1 VWWVILYVAIGV
13 VSIAVLGALA
23 LRLWRQVRQLGRDIS
38 AASDRLN
45 TALSDL
51 DRASAK

>member
-1 VWWVILYVAIGV
+1 VWWAVLYVAIGV

-23 LRLWRQVRQLGRDIS
+23 LRLWRQVRDLGRTVS

-45 TALSDL
+45 TALNDL